1 VEASPV
7 LSGLSVVAHTAVDR
21 LHLFVVKVGTLE
33 VHMAH
38 DALDVGVSRRGEGF
52 GVDVDGDLEA
62 IASPCEIR
70 VLVTHE
76 TVLVLLGT
84 GGEGGEEGQCRE
96 HNDP

>member
-7 LSGLSVVAHTAVDR
+7 LSGLSVVAHTAVDQ
-21 LHLFVVKVGTLE
+21 LHVLVVKVGTLE
-33 VHMAH
+33 IHMAH
-38 DALDVGVSRRGEGF
+38 DALDVAVNRRGEDL
-52 GVDVDGDLEA
+52 GVDVDGYLEA
-62 IASPCEIR
+62 IASPGEIR